1 MPFVVGENVGVYRL
15 IEKLGRGG
23 MATVYK
29 AYHAKLERYVAIKAL
44 HPAFLEDPNFLAR
57 FQREARVVAK
67 LEHPNIVPIYDFAE
81 HEGRP
86 YLVMKFVEG
95 ETLKACL
102 NRGEMTSDQIVEVVE
117 AVGQALAYAHQRGVL
132 HRDVKPSNVL
142 LADDGRIYL
151 ADFGLA
157 RIAEAGESTL
167 SADMMLGT
175 PQYISPE
182 QAMGGDELDEG
193 TDIYSFGVMLYELT
207 LGRVPFSGD
216 TPFSVIHDH
225 IYTPLPLPSVIKA
238 DIPEALERV
247 LLKALAKEREG
258 RYEKVVDLVTAF
270 KHAYLDAQLS
280 LAGQSTA
287 VVAGSA
293 VVADDALDL
302 AAVPPPS
309 EAEESQPSTAEKPRR
324 RWRWWYLA
332 PITLGLV
339 LFCLLGVAGANLI
352 QNQVDDTGPVA
363 AATETVQVNLEQP
376 AETAAAEPDDQ
387 VKQAR
392 QKAAQNPDDPFAQLD
407 LAMALFD
414 AGQAEEAKQA
424 IETAYALAEGDADLY
439 LKIASLFHQREMW
452 IQAAKAYN
460 EVVKQFPDT
469 LNGEHLDAF
478 HQSIYLAASQPEAA
492 PLLPEL
498 AETTP
503 VMERVAKARHLY
515 YADGQDVQEII
526 DQAFESVPDLP
537 EARLLQA
544 EILADQGRKPAARL
558 IAADLKRDKPPKWI
572 QEQLDSL
579 FPGGLQS
586 GQGLEEL
593 LAEVEANP
601 DDTNLRIRLIDA
613 LLDVEKWEQAE
624 EQIVYLLEKA
634 GEDPNVYFRLGEIFE
649 NRSIWLYAARLYQAG
664 VTVGGTAPSPEMI
677 SKIHGLVYLGAA
689 NPDAMPVLEEM
700 EADLIPLIVEIARIR
715 HTLHHQ
721 DREAAFEKITQMK
734 EQYPDSPEVL
744 LLEAEIVH
752 SLGEED
758 RAVQQWRNLAADQQA
773 PSWVHNQAKTFLE
786 TFQP

>member
-29 AYHAKLERYVAIKAL
+29 AYHPKLERYVAIKAL

-67 LEHPNIVPIYDFAE
+67 LEHPHIVPIYDFAE

-95 ETLKACL
+95 ETLKARL
-102 NRGEMTSDQIVEVVE
+102 KRGVMTPDQIVEVVE
-117 AVGQALAYAHQRGVL
+117 AVGHALTYAHQRGVL

-182 QAMGGDELDEG
+182 QAMGASDLDDG

-207 LGRVPFSGD
+207 VGRVPFSGD

-238 DIPEALERV
+238 DMPEALERV
-247 LLKALAKEREG
+247 LLKALAKERED
-258 RYEKVVDLVTAF
+258 RYEQVADLVAAF
-270 KHAYLDAQLS
+270 KDAYLDAQAS
-280 LAGQSTA
+280 LARQASA
-287 VVAGSA
+287 VMAGSA
-293 VVADDALDL
+293 VVAEETPDAV
-302 AAVPPPS
+302 ATPPPS
-309 EAEESQPSTAEKPRR
+309 EADESQISTAEKPRR

-339 LFCLLGVAGANLI
+339 LFFLLGVAGANLI
-352 QNQVDDTGPVA
+352 QNQIEANRPA
-363 AATETVQVNLEQP
+363 SAATEPVDIEADSPVE
-376 AETAAAEPDDQ
+376 
-387 VKQAR
+387 QAR
-392 QKAAQNPDDPFAQLD
+392 QKANQHPDDPFAQLD
-407 LAMALFD
+407 LAMVLFE
-414 AGQAEEAKQA
+414 AGEIEEANQA
-424 IETAYALAEGDADLY
+424 IEAAYALGESDADLY
-439 LKIASLFHQREMW
+439 LHIASLFHQREMW
-452 IQAAKAYN
+452 IQAAKAYM
-460 EVVKQFPDT
+460 EVAKQFSET

-478 HQSIYLAASQPEAA
+478 HQSIYLAASQPEVA
-492 PLLPEL
+492 PLFPEL
-498 AETTP
+498 AETAP
-503 VMERVAKARHLY
+503 AMERVAKARHVY
-515 YADGQDVQEII
+515 YANGQDVQAII
-526 DQAFESVPDLP
+526 DQAFESVPDLH
-537 EARLLQA
+537 EAHLLQV
-544 EILADQGRKPAARL
+544 EILADQGRRPAARL
-558 IAADLKRDKPPKWI
+558 IAADLKRDNPPKWI
-572 QEQLDSL
+572 QDQLTAL
-579 FPGGLQS
+579 FPGGVQS
-586 GQGLEEL
+586 GQMLDEL
-593 LAEVEANP
+593 LAQVDANP
-601 DDTNLRIRLIDA
+601 DDNNLRIRLIDA
-613 LLDVEKWEQAE
+613 LLEVEQWEQAQ
-624 EQIVYLLEKA
+624 EQITFVLEKA
-634 GEDPNVYFRLGEIFE
+634 GEDPNVYFHLGEIFE
-649 NRSIWLYAARLYQAG
+649 NRGVWLYAARLYQAG
-664 VTVGGTAPSPEMI
+664 VTVSDEPPSPELE

-721 DREAAFEKITQMK
+721 DREAAFEKITQVK
-734 EQYPDSPEVL
+734 EQYPHTPEVL
-744 LLEAEIVH
+744 LLEAEIFYI
-752 SLGEED
+752 LGEGEQ
-758 RAVQQWRNLAADQQA
+758 AIQQWRDLVADQQA
-773 PSWVHNQAKTFLE
+773 PPWVHDQAKTFLE